1 MKRMP
6 ILLLIAAAA
15 VILLQGTH
23 AARADSLPVLQAP
36 TATLSPPPAE
46 PVRVAWDR
54 VGAMA

>member
-15 VILLQGTH
+15 LVVMQGTH
-23 AARADSLPVLQAP
+23 AARASTMPILQAP
-36 TATLSPPPAE
+36 TATLPPPPAE
-46 PVRVAWDR
+46 PVRIAWDR